1 MTYQEIN
8 INDDLIVA
16 QETPTQSKG
25 QEFKDL
31 VSGVYRCKIK
41 QAYVR
46 LSKSSNAVGLNL
58 TLDILKDHK
67 GNDYI
72 NTLKDITVWYIKG
85 DGSISDYGT
94 GLLGSM
100 LGILGLPKKLG
111 GEAFQDGLAD
121 CKEFNKDTGKYS
133 HYDMEATLMPSLAG
147 KEIWILIGLVYDLY
161 NGNQTKNY
169 SINSFYN
176 DNMQSYNEAR
186 QGTPPELWS
195 KRLASV
201 QKKEKKTMEETSL
214 SGESAHSQSY
224 SQPTQA
230 NATQGYNA
238 NNVEVKQEECP
249 F

>member
-16 QETPTQSKG
+16 QDAPAQPKG

-31 VSGVYRCKIK
+31 VSGMYRCRIK

-67 GNDYI
+67 GNEYT
-72 NTLKDITVWYIKG
+72 NTIKDITIWYIKG
-85 DGSISDYGT
+85 DGNLSDYGI
-94 GLLGSM
+94 GILGSM

-111 GEAFQDGLAD
+111 GDSFQDGLVEGR
-121 CKEFNKDTGKYS
+121 EFNRDTGKM
-133 HYDMEATLMPSLAG
+133 HFYDMEATIMPSLAG
-147 KEIWILIGLVYDLY
+147 KEIWALIGLSYELY

-169 SINSFYN
+169 SANSFYN
-176 DNMQSYNEAR
+176 DNMQSYNEAK
-186 QGTPPELWS
+186 QGLPADLWS
-195 KRLASV
+195 KRLASA
-201 QKKEKKTMEETSL
+201 QKKEKKTMEETSFN
-214 SGESAHSQSY
+214 SKPYQYQAQES
-224 SQPTQA
+224 TQV
-230 NATQGYNA
+230 NGND
-238 NNVEVKQEECP
+238 VEVKQEECP